1 MLIGSE
7 RDRRAAYI
15 ALDRHDLLLKSTFS
29 DCLRR
34 TTVSLNRK
42 GVLICSRDAVAFGN
56 IFCRLA
62 HVDFEDG
69 IGQRLDHRV
78 EHRHRAHLGPP
89 ARGRHDMR
97 RVAHPLRPAAQ
108 HNMRFAKRSE
118 ENTPELQS
126 LMRTSYAVFCLKKKK
141 ITQDITD
148 T

>member
-1 MLIGSE
+1 MRIS
-7 RDRRAAYI
+7 DWSS
-15 ALDRHDLLLKSTFS
+15 DVCSSDLLKSTFS
-29 DCLRR
+29 DGLRR

-97 RVAHPLRPAAQ
+97 RVDHALLPDTQ
-108 HNMRFAKRSE
+108 HKLRFATCEHLSARD
-118 ENTPELQS
+118 NYLP
-126 LMRTSYAVFCLKKKK
+126 Y
-141 ITQDITD
+141 
-148 T
+148 